1 LEKDLIKIE
10 AKESQPQTKI
20 LPILAKAAKAQR
32 RAEKNAK
39 RIELQEQLDALGG
52 GDGESDDEVAAGMAG
67 APLAPAPAPA
77 PALAGGGSGGLKR
90 LPRLR
95 GLATS
100 AKTDGGVTLQI
111 TMVKN
116 STTKAKQP
124 MYTLCAVDAGG
135 QHIRGTRIGTA
146 APAWCAVGKFA
157 RVNGS
162 VKAPSKWSPAGFS
175 CELPPKDVTVE
186 EMQPPQP
193 VRNAFATE
201 PPLPALTTG
210 TELGTL
216 ATNSS
221 ANGFERS
228 VNGLVNMVLVISGVG
243 TTYQGTTCERFKTLG
258 WTSTGQ
264 EVWLTVWEPPVDIAE
279 LLCDGA
285 RVLGESLKIG
295 CHDGEISL
303 SGRAD
308 NFTPVD
314 RARCPTPSVRA
325 PMDDFQPRALTEAA
339 VVRFYKHHNA
349 TKLDDPEFIKGVMK
363 MSDDDIRSEC
373 MRRYRAAPEPA
384 GNRMS
389 M

>member
-1 LEKDLIKIE
+1 MIYLILL
-10 AKESQPQTKI
+10 SQLQNLNQGWQKWP
-20 LPILAKAAKAQR
+20 
-32 RAEKNAK
+32 RA
-39 RIELQEQLDALGG
+39 
-52 GDGESDDEVAAGMAG
+52 
-67 APLAPAPAPA
+67 
-77 PALAGGGSGGLKR
+77 
-90 LPRLR
+90 
-95 GLATS
+95 
-100 AKTDGGVTLQI
+100 TD
-111 TMVKN
+111 
-116 STTKAKQP
+116 
-124 MYTLCAVDAGG
+124 
-135 QHIRGTRIGTA
+135 
-146 APAWCAVGKFA
+146 
-157 RVNGS
+157 
-162 VKAPSKWSPAGFS
+162 
-175 CELPPKDVTVE
+175 
-186 EMQPPQP
+186 
-193 VRNAFATE
+193 

-210 TELGTL
+210 NELGAL
-216 ATNSS
+216 ATTSS

-264 EVWLTVWEPPVDIAE
+264 EVWLTIWEPPTDITE

-303 SGRAD
+303 SGRAE
-308 NFTPVD
+308 NFTSVG
-314 RARCPTPSVRA
+314 RARCPTLSERA

>member
-1 LEKDLIKIE
+1 ML
-10 AKESQPQTKI
+10 SQLQNLNQGWQKWP
-20 LPILAKAAKAQR
+20 R
-32 RAEKNAK
+32 RA
-39 RIELQEQLDALGG
+39 
-52 GDGESDDEVAAGMAG
+52 
-67 APLAPAPAPA
+67 
-77 PALAGGGSGGLKR
+77 
-90 LPRLR
+90 
-95 GLATS
+95 
-100 AKTDGGVTLQI
+100 TD
-111 TMVKN
+111 
-116 STTKAKQP
+116 
-124 MYTLCAVDAGG
+124 
-135 QHIRGTRIGTA
+135 
-146 APAWCAVGKFA
+146 
-157 RVNGS
+157 
-162 VKAPSKWSPAGFS
+162 
-175 CELPPKDVTVE
+175 
-186 EMQPPQP
+186 
-193 VRNAFATE
+193 

-210 TELGTL
+210 NELGAL
-216 ATNSS
+216 ATTSS